1 MDEAF
6 IRLEDVHRRYRLGE
20 TIVHALRG
28 VTLDLHRGEFTALV
42 GPSGAGKST
51 LLHLAGCI
59 DEPDAGRVLLEGED
73 VAALSDDARSRL
85 RNRKIGFIFQSFNL
99 VPVLTVR
106 ENVELP
112 LLLQDG
118 LSRAD
123 REARVARAIDDVGL
137 APFAAQLPDRLSGG
151 QRQRVAIARALVT
164 EPLLVLAD
172 EPTANLDS
180 GTAAVIV
187 DLMVEL
193 NRKRGVTFLFSTHDE
208 KLMRRVARVVH
219 IADGL
224 LVDGDAAVAAEA
236 RA

>member
-1 MDEAF
+1 MADAF
-6 IRLEDVHRRYRLGE
+6 IRLEDVHKSYRLGE
-20 TIVHALRG
+20 TAVHALRG

-59 DEPDAGRVLLEGED
+59 DEPDSGRVLLEGQD

-85 RNRKIGFIFQSFNL
+85 RNRNIGFIFQSFNL

-112 LLLQDG
+112 LLLQHG

-123 REARVARAIDDVGL
+123 REARVRQALEDVGL
-137 APFAAQLPDRLSGG
+137 APFSTQLPDRLSGG

-164 EPLLVLAD
+164 SPLLVLAD

-180 GTAAVIV
+180 ATAHVIV

-193 NRKRGVTFLFSTHDE
+193 NRKRDVTFLFSTHDE
-208 KLMRRVARVVH
+208 KLMRRVARIVH
-219 IADGL
+219 I
-224 LVDGDAAVAAEA
+224 VDGRLANDPAAAAEA
-236 RA
+236 AP